1 MSKTGLRLF
10 EYLLAFLVIVSLNFA
25 LPRMMPGD
33 PFLHY
38 SAEVDETVAFY
49 SREQIQYFRE
59 YYGLNRPLHQ
69 QYAAYLKELARG
81 DLGFSYY
88 YKENVLSII
97 LRRLPWTLF
106 LVASAMVFSIALGI
120 ILGSYSAWRRDKWQ
134 DSVLYTV
141 FIVFSEIPAFLVG
154 LALLIWFGA
163 GLGLFPLAGAVTHFA
178 RYNNIW
184 ERVKDILHHAALPVL
199 TLTLARTG
207 GIYLL
212 VRNSLGTVLTK
223 DYMRTARAKGLKE
236 LRIRYSHALR
246 NALMPL
252 VTRLAIQL
260 GALLGGAILA
270 ENVFSY
276 PGVGVLMRSAVVV
289 RDYPLIQGIFLV
301 LAVGVMAAN
310 VLADLAYR
318 YLDPRT
324 RPAAVTGRDA
334 WKVKVTTWTGV
345 GYELELKDDSCG

>member
-1 MSKTGLRLF
+1 MGLFNKKKVFRAI
-10 EYLLAFLVIVSLNFA
+10 EYMLTFLVIITLNFA

-38 SAEVDETVAFY
+38 AGEVDEVVTLY

-59 YYGLNRPLHQ
+59 YYGLDRPLHQ
-69 QYAAYLKELARG
+69 QYLTYLKELASG

-88 YKENVLSII
+88 YKENVSTII
-97 LRRLPWTLF
+97 LRRLPWTIF
-106 LVASAMVFSIALGI
+106 LVVSAMGLSIIIGI
-120 ILGSYSAWRRDKWQ
+120 ILGSYSAWLRNKWQ
-134 DSVLYTV
+134 DKALYTIL
-141 FIVFSEIPAFLVG
+141 IVISEIPAFLVG
-154 LALLIWFGA
+154 LALLIWLGA
-163 GLGLFPLAGAVTHFA
+163 GLGLFPLAGAVTPFA
-178 RYNNIW
+178 SYSSAW
-184 ERVKDILHHAALPVL
+184 EKVLDILHHAALPVL

-212 VRNSLGTVLTK
+212 VRNSLSTVLTK

-236 LRIRYSHALR
+236 FRIRYVHALR

-252 VTRLAIQL
+252 FTRVAIQL

-276 PGVGVLMRSAVVV
+276 PGIGVLMRSAVMV

-301 LAVGVMAAN
+301 LAIGVMGAN
-310 VLADLAYR
+310 MLADLAYR
-318 YLDPRT
+318 YIDPRI
-324 RPAAVTGRDA
+324 RPAAVSGQ
-334 WKVKVTTWTGV
+334 KVVQRGGTAP
-345 GYELELKDDSCG
+345 S